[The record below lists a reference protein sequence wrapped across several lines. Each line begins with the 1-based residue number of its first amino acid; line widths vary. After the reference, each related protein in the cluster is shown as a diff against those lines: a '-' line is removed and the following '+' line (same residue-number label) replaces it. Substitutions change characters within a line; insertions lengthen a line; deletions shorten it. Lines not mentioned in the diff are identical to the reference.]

1 MDVWGE
7 IIGAAAVQKPA
18 EQQLPNGAVR
28 IHVGVFKAFL
38 NSAQGVGSTRFGVFF
53 GGFWKKEK
61 NTPLYRCNHFVMGGH
76 LQKLLNSQ
84 SVKDAAGQSRQVL
97 GVGMVELS
105 PDPVRCDVPST
116 ALLEALKSIP
126 EAADTLVVMQAS
138 IGPTHVKPSLRVFEL
153 ERESFS
159 PRRVWLKFL
168 TKRLGNEQVFVCDAD
183 ADGKKLNVAEL
194 VNEVVGVPCKG
205 EFLFLEYLGL
215 EFPCN
220 CVLCQHVRTY
230 IQYKRACRH
239 TYTLFWNLAIRCGSG
254 TPAWQAKGALRSPSV
269 RQVRKLL
276 LAVLGAGAIPEALD
290 LDAWERWMAFRSRSE
305 RQRATAG
312 SELQREVSG

>member
-1 MDVWGE
+1 MYTYIHMYIQQPVAPVQLFYNCVCCVQVETASSASSFSYEAGMDVWGE

-116 ALLEALKSIP
+116 ALLEALKSI
-126 EAADTLVVMQAS
+126 
-138 IGPTHVKPSLRVFEL
+138 
-153 ERESFS
+153 
-159 PRRVWLKFL
+159 
-168 TKRLGNEQVFVCDAD
+168 
-183 ADGKKLNVAEL
+183 
-194 VNEVVGVPCKG
+194 
-205 EFLFLEYLGL
+205 
-215 EFPCN
+215 
-220 CVLCQHVRTY
+220 
-230 IQYKRACRH
+230 
-239 TYTLFWNLAIRCGSG
+239 
-254 TPAWQAKGALRSPSV
+254 
-269 RQVRKLL
+269 
-276 LAVLGAGAIPEALD
+276 AG
-290 LDAWERWMAFRSRSE
+290 F
-305 RQRATAG
+305 
-312 SELQREVSG
+312 